1 MGAETLDA
9 EVKARIPKE
18 QKYQLQ
24 ELADARQLK
33 VADIIREAIRAKL
46 LTLQQP
52 ELALP
57 AGSHADNGR

>member
-1 MGAETLDA
+1 MGADTLDA

-18 QKYQLQ
+18 QKQQLQ

-33 VADIIREAIRAKL
+33 VADIIREAIRTKL
-46 LTLQQP
+46 TTLQQP

-57 AGSHADNGR
+57 VNGASGR